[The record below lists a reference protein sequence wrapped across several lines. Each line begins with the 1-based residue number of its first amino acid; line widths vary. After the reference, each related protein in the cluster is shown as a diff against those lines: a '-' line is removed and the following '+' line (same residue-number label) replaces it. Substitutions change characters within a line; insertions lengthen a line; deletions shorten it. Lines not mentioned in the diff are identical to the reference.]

1 MTPEGHMT
9 AKRIT
14 MNIEEIREYCLGKP
28 GVTECFPFDETTL
41 VFKVGG
47 KMFCLL
53 NLDGEPGVLLK
64 NNPEKVIDLQER
76 YPFVL
81 PGYHMS
87 KVHWIRVMAEQ
98 EGASRLLPAWIDE
111 SWDLVVKGLPRKIQ
125 LQLKIQDNHD

>member
-1 MTPEGHMT
+1 
-9 AKRIT
+9 
-14 MNIEEIREYCLGKP
+14 MNIEEIHDYCLRKP

-53 NLDGEPGVLLK
+53 NLDGEPGLLLK
-64 NNPEKVIDLQER
+64 NSPEKVIELQER

-87 KVHWIRVMAEQ
+87 KVHWIRVMVDQA
-98 EGASRLLPAWIDE
+98 GADRLIKSWLDE
-111 SWDLVVKGLPRKIQ
+111 SFELVVKGLPRKIQ
-125 LQLKIQDNHD
+125 QQLNTSENHD